1 MEISGSKIEVHAAQ
15 NHLRLALRFNE
26 PSRVRMMVLPLFST
40 RMMLLPL
47 TLTKVATIRP
57 STELGVAPIPAMIV
71 KSILGVRQLVGA
83 GIVGSTL

>member
-15 NHLRLALRFNE
+15 NDLHLRLALRFND
-26 PSRVRMMVLPLFST
+26 PGRVRMMVLPLFST

-57 STELGVAPIPAMIV
+57 STELGVAPIPAM
-71 KSILGVRQLVGA
+71 
-83 GIVGSTL
+83 T